1 MQKYDIEYST
11 YSFERLTIVINNL
24 LKDGY
29 VCRIGTEGDLYVL
42 DAIGT
47 YNCNYRENGVTC
59 YDADRNETIFMNK
72 DIFEENYTE
81 LNKEEKENVYCQ

>member
-29 VCRIGTEGDLYVL
+29 VCRIATEGDLYIL

-47 YNCNYRENGVTC
+47 YECGYQESGVTC
-59 YDADRNETIFMNK
+59 YEADRNETVFMNK
-72 DIFEENYTE
+72 GVFEENYTE
-81 LNKEEKENVYCQ
+81 LNKEEK